1 MRVLLNIL
9 LVSATLFACYVE
21 DIYLYLKP
29 PTPERS
35 IAITIRSRQTFA
47 FDQEK
52 ALDEKRRK
60 AISSYT
66 PLFSYLPENIET
78 SKSQMGRLIMQ
89 VYNLQSSGKSGT
101 PKLIEYMQAE
111 FGITITKAQATRMLR
126 YRDLVKLL
134 SGILSIQESILQ
146 RKIYQDSEV
155 LKGKTTLDIILPDP
169 GGTVTVATGEV
180 ISLDNARLLLQEK
193 ITNLLWQVDKRILDI
208 LIQLSMASLKP
219 NLKYSQELN
228 DKRIEAI
235 VDKYPAEIVLYSPG
249 DVLIPMGRAPGEE
262 GQLLLEAYL
271 ADRQQGVVQGA
282 VWNLSAIILTVF
294 LFNLLSSKIIAG
306 GSFVKPP
313 MVPLLALL
321 PGVILFLRAFLVFTP
336 FPLFSLPFC
345 ILPFLLVLL
354 CYQRVLT
361 MWATAA
367 GAMLVCLFTGNTF
380 ELFLYFAFSGFSA
393 VLLTTNIKKRIQILI
408 PSLSVGGINAVVVA
422 ALNMETEPLMRAF
435 WGADGLMLPG
445 YKALIELIPV
455 TLMGW
460 AFLAGLVA
468 GPLAL
473 VLLALMDMSS
483 NSTSAFKLNRFADLQ
498 HPLMKELLT
507 KSPGTYQHTMTVAY
521 LAQAVGQAVRANVLL
536 LQIGAYY
543 HDMGKVMNPN
553 FFTENQ
559 FSGKN
564 SHDDLVAEESSEIII
579 NHVREGRMMAKAA
592 GLPDVVVDLISQHH
606 GTQLVEYFFHKAAK
620 DAPDLKP
627 DQSDFRYPGPK
638 PQTLEAAILM
648 MVDTVEAASRSIEDP
663 TREKLAKLVNLT
675 IHKKLADGQFD
686 ECDMTTRHLGIII
699 KTLVDALEASLHS
712 RVKYPWQQK
721 QTQDRPRRKR
731 IRVAAL

>member
-1 MRVLLNIL
+1 MRVLLNFF
-9 LVSATLFACYVE
+9 LVLATLGACYAE
-21 DIYLYLKP
+21 DIYLYLRP
-29 PTPERS
+29 PVPERS
-35 IAITIRSRQTFA
+35 VAITIRSRQTFA

-66 PLFSYLPENIET
+66 PLFSYLPENIEA
-78 SKSQMGRLIMQ
+78 SKSNMVRLIMQ
-89 VYNLQSSGKSGT
+89 VYTLQSSGKTGWQ
-101 PKLIEYMQAE
+101 KLIEYVEPE
-111 FGITITKAQATRMLR
+111 FGIKLTKAQASRMLR
-126 YRDLVKLL
+126 YNDLVKLL

-146 RKIYQDSEV
+146 LRIYQDSELLQGKPV
-155 LKGKTTLDIILPDP
+155 LEIILPDP
-169 GGTVTVATGEV
+169 GGRVTVSSSEV

-193 ITNLLWQVDKRILDI
+193 ITNLLWQVDKRLLDT
-208 LIQLSMASLKP
+208 LIQLAMASLKA
-219 NLKYSQELN
+219 NLEYNQEEN
-228 DKRIEAI
+228 DKRIETI
-235 VDKYPAEIVLYSPG
+235 IDKYPAKVVVYSPG
-249 DVLIPMGRAPGEE
+249 DVLIPRGSIPGED

-271 ADRQQGVVQGA
+271 DDRQHGVMGKA
-282 VWNLSAIILTVF
+282 VWNLAAIILTVL

-306 GSFVKPP
+306 SSFVKPP
-313 MVPLLALL
+313 MIPLLTLMPVVIILL
-321 PGVILFLRAFLVFTP
+321 RIYLLFSP

-345 ILPFLLVLL
+345 ILPLLLVLL
-354 CYQRVLT
+354 NYQRVLT

-393 VLLTTNIKKRIQILI
+393 VLLCTNIKKRVQILL
-408 PSLSVGGINAVVVA
+408 PSLLVGAINAIVVVA
-422 ALNMETEPLMRAF
+422 LTVEAEPLMQSI
-435 WGADGLMLPG
+435 WTPEGMVMPSIEGLS
-445 YKALIELIPV
+445 EFIPLN
-455 TLMGW
+455 LMGW
-460 AFLAGLVA
+460 AFLSGLAA

-473 VLLALMDMSS
+473 ILLPLMDMGSH
-483 NSTSAFKLNRFADLQ
+483 STSTFKLNRFADLQ

-521 LAQAVGQAVRANVLL
+521 LAQAVGQAVGANVLL

-543 HDMGKVMNPN
+543 HDIGKVMNPN

-564 SHDDLVAEESSEIII
+564 THDDLVAEESSEIII
-579 NHVREGRMMAKAA
+579 NHVREGRMMARGT
-592 GLPDVVVDLISQHH
+592 GLPDMVIGLINQHH

-620 DAPDLKP
+620 ASPELKP

-686 ECDMTTRHLGIII
+686 ECDMTTRHLGVII
-699 KTLVDALEASLHS
+699 KALVDALEASLHS

-721 QTQDRPRRKR
+721 EEERKPQKKR